1 MSCHILCAIDVA
13 YRRFMAMHGHIY
25 DPKRDVDEGGAAG
38 GGGLASWME
47 QMDSGA
53 AESGMGELP

>member
-1 MSCHILCAIDVA
+1 
-13 YRRFMAMHGHIY
+13 MAMHGHIY

-38 GGGLASWME
+38 GGLASWME

-53 AESGMGELP
+53 AESGMGKWRDMMS